1 MALPT
6 TIDDAVVTEWTS
18 FITGKAGF
26 RCFSD
31 YTYSVGHRP
40 DLTSDEVRTLLEAAS
55 VHIPVD
61 HEDFTALFRPFV
73 QKFLKLL
80 SRMCVDPACD
90 RPGCTQHLFSG
101 PRVEYVLDFCGLR
114 DTLPSLAEDA
124 AEIARDWR
132 RAERKNEQAK
142 LRRKERA
149 EAKRAKVEN

>member
-1 MALPT
+1 MVLTT
-6 TIDDAVVTEWTS
+6 TIDDAITSDWTS

-31 YTYSVGHRP
+31 YFYAVGHRP

-55 VHIPVD
+55 VYIPVD

-90 RPGCTQHLFSG
+90 RPACTQHCFSG
-101 PRVEYVLDFCGLR
+101 TRMEYVLDFCGLR
-114 DTLPSLAEDA
+114 GTLPSLAEDA

-142 LRRKERA
+142 IRRKERA
-149 EAKRAKVEN
+149 EAKKAQAAN